1 MNGKDK
7 VVKFRVLYCGFP
19 NPLKDEEEGIE
30 SRSGREA
37 KIRDHDL
44 PLQNN

>member
-7 VVKFRVLYCGFP
+7 VVKFRVLYCVFQ

-30 SRSGREA
+30 GRSVREA